1 MNWDKSL
8 LYDLKWCREISNIE
22 EKTALAKKVA
32 SYVKDGDII
41 GFGSG
46 STSFLA
52 ANEIAKI
59 IKEKKYKIKAIPTS
73 QEISF
78 TCKSLE
84 IETCTINEF
93 KPDWGFDGVDEIDK
107 NNWLIKGRGGAML
120 SEKLIMANSKI
131 TYILAGKSKFVDKL
145 CSKFLIPVECMFSS
159 LNYVKQELK
168 KLGATELVL
177 RPAVKKDGP
186 VITENGNFI
195 VDVKFDNVS
204 GELEKKI
211 KCITGVIE
219 SGLFIG
225 YKIEV
230 L

>member
-1 MNWDKSL
+1 MDWDKSL
-8 LYDLKWCREISNIE
+8 LYELKWCREISNIE

-32 SYVKDGDII
+32 SHVKDGNII

-52 ANEIAKI
+52 AKEIAKTA
-59 IKEKKYKIKAIPTS
+59 KEKKYMIKAIPTS
-73 QEISF
+73 KEIAFACFSLGID
-78 TCKSLE
+78 TCS
-84 IETCTINEF
+84 INEF
-93 KPDWGFDGVDEIDK
+93 KPDWGFDGADEIDK
-107 NNWLIKGRGGAML
+107 NRWLIKGRGGAML
-120 SEKLIMANSKI
+120 NEKLIMANSKI
-131 TYILAGKSKFVDKL
+131 TYILADKTKFVDKL
-145 CSKFLIPVECMFSS
+145 CSKFSIPVECVFSS

-168 KLGATELVL
+168 KLGGGEIVL

-195 VDVKFDNVS
+195 IDVKFDNVS
-204 GELEKKI
+204 CDLEEKI

-219 SGLFIG
+219 SGLFIN
-225 YKIEV
+225 YRVEI